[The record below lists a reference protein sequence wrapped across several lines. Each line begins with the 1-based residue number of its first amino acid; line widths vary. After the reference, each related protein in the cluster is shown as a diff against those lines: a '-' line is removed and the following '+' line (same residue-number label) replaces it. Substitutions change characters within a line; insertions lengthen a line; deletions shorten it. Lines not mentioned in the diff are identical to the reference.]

1 MLFRSFDSAYGQH
14 GLAMQDDKDDGA
26 KYLVERGL
34 ADPNRIAMFGW
45 SYGGYAALVAASRT
59 PQIYQ
64 CTIAGA
70 AVADPE
76 KVYEMRKNPWSPKAL
91 DDWSQ
96 RRGGKVGI
104 NPIDEVGKI
113 NIPVMMIHGDVDARV
128 LYFNYKD
135 YRKEMEDVAKSSE
148 VGKCSGGVDDT
159 ECLTTFYPEARGNR
173 DSVIPMSTTTNA
185 EINEPYQGKSRFV
198 TLTGADHFYSTL
210 MYKHQKKFYT
220 EMLDFLKNDCGPG
233 GL

>member
-1 MLFRSFDSAYGQH
+1 
-14 GLAMQDDKDDGA
+14 
-26 KYLVERGL
+26 
-34 ADPNRIAMFGW
+34 
-45 SYGGYAALVAASRT
+45 
-59 PQIYQ
+59 
-64 CTIAGA
+64 
-70 AVADPE
+70 
-76 KVYEMRKNPWSPKAL
+76 
-91 DDWSQ
+91 
-96 RRGGKVGI
+96 
-104 NPIDEVGKI
+104 
-113 NIPVMMIHGDVDARV
+113 MMIHGDVDARV